1 MNAKIKCI
9 GQVTNLLQYVKTV
22 KKHTGLGLKEAKEFC
37 EKTRDNQG
45 VEFILPIQT
54 SITDFEKE
62 ICEMMGDSVQVSN
75 RERERQIKLI
85 SLGLGDKSDL
95 IELLAEEMA
104 SELVQITR
112 HLSNNNSPL
121 YSIFVDYMSDVLTN
135 FNAEQ
140 IDELFNNKLIKEKEQ
155 NG

>member
-9 GQVTNLLQYVKTV
+9 GKVTNLLQYVKIV
-22 KKHTGLGLKEAKEFC
+22 KTHSGLGLKEAKEFC

-45 VEFILPIQT
+45 AEFILPIQT
-54 SITDFEKE
+54 SVVEFEKE
-62 ICEMMGDSVQVSN
+62 IRDMIGDSIVQVSN
-75 RERERQIKLI
+75 REKERQIKLI
-85 SLGLGDKSDL
+85 SLGLGDKSDM
-95 IELLAEEMA
+95 IDLLAEEMA
-104 SELVQITR
+104 SELVQRTR
-112 HLSNNNSPL
+112 HATNSPL

-140 IDELFNNKLIKEKEQ
+140 LDELFNNKLIKEKEQ

>member
-1 MNAKIKCI
+1 MNSKIKCI
-9 GQVTNLLQYVKTV
+9 GKVTNLLQYVKIV
-22 KKHTGLGLKEAKEFC
+22 KTHSGLGLKEAKEFC

-45 VEFILPIQT
+45 AEFILPIQT
-54 SITDFEKE
+54 SVASFEKE
-62 ICEMMGDSVQVSN
+62 IREMIGDSVQVSN
-75 RERERQIKLI
+75 REKERQIKLI

-95 IELLAEEMA
+95 IDLLAEEMA
-104 SELVQITR
+104 SELVQRTR
-112 HLSNNNSPL
+112 HLNNSPL

-140 IDELFNNKLIKEKEQ
+140 LDVLFNNKLIKEKEQ